1 MWEKINNSSL
11 LFSKTY
17 IEDKRNHTIY
27 SNRVFF
33 HRIYFYYVNK
43 GYYRIIINSIVN
55 LLITNFLV
63 FFLLFLFYCVDYHGL
78 ITLDREENIGNF
90 IDMCKILRL
99 NTFVT
104 TLVILFLC
112 LDLIKIISLL
122 DDIYVFN
129 NIKKFYNNT
138 LKIRDSELEYLEW
151 KEILT
156 IYSETTNSELNPYYI
171 DSIITTKDNYF
182 IALLDNKILRP
193 YHLNSIF
200 EWNLVYCVIYSF
212 VENSEKISEYI
223 YKNPRLIE
231 QSMKNRLRTIS
242 LLTLIFMP
250 LIIVFITFYNL
261 FNYGEQFYN
270 KPDLFISKNF
280 TRIAKIKYRNY
291 NELTHKFDERM
302 ERLNNLTKRYSNAF
316 KNKILEAVLKLV
328 IFVFSSLFMTLL
340 ILTVIN
346 DNVLTKLNILASKNV
361 LWFFGISGSIIA
373 IFRSI
378 VNSKSKENPVD
389 IMEEISKEIIVDN
402 NIIENANMSVIKN
415 KFLEQYNFK
424 IIQIFYDILWTMV
437 MPIQLWSISY
447 DTKYIVGYIKCISSN
462 NSKIGITC
470 VFSDFNSEE
479 FYEEETRYY
488 GSLLDKNDI
497 DKFDKK
503 RKHSMNMFLE
513 IYPDCLNN
521 IVKQSTQINVI

>member
-1 MWEKINNSSL
+1 
-11 LFSKTY
+11 
-17 IEDKRNHTIY
+17 
-27 SNRVFF
+27 
-33 HRIYFYYVNK
+33 
-43 GYYRIIINSIVN
+43 
-55 LLITNFLV
+55 
-63 FFLLFLFYCVDYHGL
+63 
-78 ITLDREENIGNF
+78 
-90 IDMCKILRL
+90 
-99 NTFVT
+99 
-104 TLVILFLC
+104 
-112 LDLIKIISLL
+112 
-122 DDIYVFN
+122 
-129 NIKKFYNNT
+129 
-138 LKIRDSELEYLEW
+138 
-151 KEILT
+151 
-156 IYSETTNSELNPYYI
+156 
-171 DSIITTKDNYF
+171 
-182 IALLDNKILRP
+182 
-193 YHLNSIF
+193 
-200 EWNLVYCVIYSF
+200 
-212 VENSEKISEYI
+212 
-223 YKNPRLIE
+223 
-231 QSMKNRLRTIS
+231 
-242 LLTLIFMP
+242 MP

-497 DKFDKK
+497 NKFDKK

-513 IYPDCLNN
+513 IYHDCLNN